1 VLNTVGPYRF
11 FGEQMVKACVETAT
25 SHLDISGEPD
35 YMERMQL
42 TYNKAARDKGI
53 YIASACGWDSIP
65 ADLGIQFLKKNFN
78 GEVNAVESYMSIKTG
93 PQGARTNFGTWQS
106 AIHGFAAQSQ
116 LKPLRRRLYSE
127 VFTKPRPQSKF
138 RLSRKTLPFRSEY
151 ARGWCLPFPGSDR
164 SVVQR
169 TQQYRYET
177 LNERPT
183 QMEAYFTV
191 PNFLTLM
198 GLLFVGAIFGVF
210 ASFRWGR
217 SLLEAYPSFF
227 SFGAFSRVGPTR
239 EQLRDTSFRT
249 IIVGKGWADK
259 MAEPTDE
266 PQEAP
271 NKTVVVKVSGK
282 DPGYTATS
290 TCLVQAG
297 ITLIKEFNKLPDK
310 GGVFTPG
317 ALFDGTGIFE
327 RLKAHELFFEV
338 VNQ

>member
-1 VLNTVGPYRF
+1 MNCNQMSLYR
-11 FGEQMVKACVETAT
+11 
-25 SHLDISGEPD
+25 
-35 YMERMQL
+35 
-42 TYNKAARDKGI
+42 
-53 YIASACGWDSIP
+53 
-65 ADLGIQFLKKNFN
+65 
-78 GEVNAVESYMSIKTG
+78 
-93 PQGARTNFGTWQS
+93 
-106 AIHGFAAQSQ
+106 
-116 LKPLRRRLYSE
+116 
-127 VFTKPRPQSKF
+127 
-138 RLSRKTLPFRSEY
+138 TLPFRSEY
-151 ARGWCLPFPGSDR
+151 ARGWCLPFPDADR

-177 LNERPT
+177 LNERPA

-191 PNFLTLM
+191 PNFLALM
-198 GLLFVGAIFGVF
+198 GLLFVGAIFGAF

-239 EQLRDTSFRT
+239 EQLRDTSFQT

-310 GGVFTPG
+310 
-317 ALFDGTGIFE
+317 
-327 RLKAHELFFEV
+327 
-338 VNQ
+338 